1 MSYVGRAN
9 PREFRHPAKVSVAKI
24 RWDAVFEKICAI
36 GRAIAIG
43 IQGVINTARL
53 QPGSRRPTILT
64 RS

>member
-1 MSYVGRAN
+1 
-9 PREFRHPAKVSVAKI
+9 VAKI
-24 RWDAVFEKICAI
+24 RSDAVFEKICAI